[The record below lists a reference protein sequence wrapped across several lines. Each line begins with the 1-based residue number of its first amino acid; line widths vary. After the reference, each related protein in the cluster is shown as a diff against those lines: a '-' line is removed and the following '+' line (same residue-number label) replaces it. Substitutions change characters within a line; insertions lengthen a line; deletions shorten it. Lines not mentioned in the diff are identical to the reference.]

1 MNALKSSLRTLVA
14 LITLLVCL
22 SSSWGFSTAEEKED
36 ELSAIQLS
44 AILKLAEQGDLLAQ
58 QLLGDC
64 YTKGEGVP
72 KDYAEAAKWYR
83 MAAEQGEA
91 RAQCNVGLFY
101 YTGQGVPKDDA
112 EAVKW
117 YYKTAEQGDATAQ
130 YAQYSLGVCYANGT
144 GVPQDLVNSY
154 KWILIANAS
163 GHEGAKIAKK
173 SFKEFLKRK
182 QIAEAQKLSRQWKPK
197 AQ

>member
-1 MNALKSSLRTLVA
+1 MNVLKNSLRTLVA
-14 LITLLVCL
+14 LITVVVCL
-22 SSSWGFSTAEEKED
+22 SGIQGFAEK
-36 ELSAIQLS
+36 SAADIA
-44 AILKLAEQGDLLAQ
+44 AIGKAVARGDAKAQ
-58 QLLGDC
+58 YNLGVR
-64 YTKGEGVP
+64 YANGE
-72 KDYAEAAKWYR
+72 
-83 MAAEQGEA
+83 
-91 RAQCNVGLFY
+91 
-101 YTGQGVPKDDA
+101 GVPKDDA

-117 YYKTAEQGDATAQ
+117 YRKTAEQGDATAQ

-182 QIAEAQKLSRQWKPK
+182 QIAEAQKLGREWKPK
-197 AQ
+197 EQ